1 MTPTVDVIIQPVCLR
16 FRYHEGEIVYL
27 FAGHA
32 DAQLDAMERMLG
44 VDPAHAS
51 LFDANVGFLPVASTV
66 LIRGERTILVDPGN
80 HHVGFYGMLGNAL
93 RNHGSSLDEVD
104 MVVTTH
110 AHADH
115 AASMTLLP
123 GRPWV
128 IGSGE
133 YAVHELLEGVG
144 VAAERRA
151 SMGPVREIPREGEHE
166 LMPGVWAVFTPGH
179 SPGHVS
185 LLVESDRG
193 RILVAGDQAMTET
206 EYRSEAFSHWYS
218 DEQRADLE
226 ASLERVKA
234 WKPEI
239 VIPGHDRAFRV

>member
-1 MTPTVDVIIQPVCLR
+1 MTPSVDVIIKPVCLR

-44 VDPAHAS
+44 VDPS
-51 LFDANVGFLPVASTV
+51 TEQLFDANVGFLPVASTV
-66 LIRGERTILVDPGN
+66 LIRGEKTIVVDPGN

-93 RNHGSSLDEVD
+93 RRHGVTLDDVD

-115 AASMTLLP
+115 AASVNKLP

-128 IGSGE
+128 MGTGE
-133 YAVHELLEGVG
+133 WAVHELLDGAG
-144 VAAERRA
+144 VAKARRA
-151 SMGPVREIPREGEHE
+151 TMGPIREIPAEGEHE
-166 LMPGVWAVFTPGH
+166 LMAGVSAVFTPGH
-179 SPGHVS
+179 SPGHIS

-193 RILVAGDQAMTET
+193 RILIAGDQTMTQT
-206 EYRSEAFSHWYS
+206 EFRTGEFSHWYS
-218 DEQRADLE
+218 EEQRAQLT
-226 ASLERVKA
+226 ASLDRVKR
-234 WKPEI
+234 WQPEI
-239 VIPGHDRAFRV
+239 VIPGHDREFRV

>member
-1 MTPTVDVIIQPVCLR
+1 MKPSVDVIIKPVCLR
-16 FRYHEGEIVYL
+16 FRYHEDEIVYM

-44 VDPAHAS
+44 VDPDRDQ

-66 LIRGERTILVDPGN
+66 LIRGEKTILVDPGN

-93 RNHGSSLDEVD
+93 KAHGSSFDEVD

-115 AASMTLLP
+115 AANVTMLP

-128 IGSGE
+128 MGEGE
-133 YAVHELLEGVG
+133 YVVHEILEGEG
-144 VAAERRA
+144 VARERRA
-151 SMGPVREIPREGEHE
+151 LMGDVREIPSEGTHD
-166 LMPGVWAVFTPGH
+166 LMPGVSAVFTPGH
-179 SPGHVS
+179 SPGHIS
-185 LLVESDRG
+185 LLVDSDRG
-193 RILVAGDQAMTET
+193 RVLIAGDQAMTENEFRT
-206 EYRSEAFSHWYS
+206 GRFSHWYS
-218 DEQRADLE
+218 DEQRAQLE

-234 WKPEI
+234 WKPDV
-239 VIPGHDRAFRV
+239 VIPGHDREFEV